1 MEEYKPNSH
10 KYKMKQ
16 AEAAKEKEK
25 IEKVVKGS
33 VKTKKKSGVS
43 KFADVFIAEDAM
55 DVKSYVVMDVL
66 VPAVKKLISDI
77 VTDGIDIILYG
88 GSRRSSKSRGSEKIL
103 YGSYYEK
110 KDDRRYRDFSRNTGF
125 RHGTIVIDNRRE
137 AEEVLMHLDDLI
149 DKYGVATVGDLHD
162 LLGITGEYT
171 DEKYGWTSIK
181 NAKIVRS
188 YDGYELKMP
197 RAMVID

>member
-1 MEEYKPNSH
+1 
-10 KYKMKQ
+10 
-16 AEAAKEKEK
+16 
-25 IEKVVKGS
+25 
-33 VKTKKKSGVS
+33 
-43 KFADVFIAEDAM
+43 M
-55 DVKSYVVMDVL
+55 DVKSYVIMDVL

-88 GSRRSSKSRGSEKIL
+88 GSRRSSKRGSEKIL

-110 KDDRRYRDFSRNTGF
+110 KDDRRYRDSSRNTGF

-137 AEEVLMHLDDLI
+137 AEEVLMHLDALI